1 MTSIG
6 DTLRRER
13 LRRKLEVAEIAG
25 DLKISVRFLDAIE
38 AGDFAKLPGGVFT
51 KSFVRQYAAYLGL
64 DAEEL
69 AAEVQRAVE
78 PEPPSAEITDK
89 HKPHVPGM
97 PMVSGDSWRFVSEP
111 RGGLPSWLKA
121 GALLVVLMLA
131 CSGVYW
137 WWERPRHPA
146 TVAEIPQS
154 TRVQAAP
161 VPQAPVSSPVPASAP
176 VAQPPVSMPP
186 VAQSSVYP
194 PAAAGTAETTPAV
207 AAPPQA
213 SSGIPKT
220 PPNPNASVRVG
231 ITAEEMVWIRAVVNG
246 KSQFQGTLQAH
257 ETRTVDGDGE
267 VVLRLGNAGGVSLTL
282 NGKPV
287 VGLDLP
293 KGQIRTVQFT
303 SGGFQIV
310 SAPKSDL
317 LDRL

>member
-13 LRRKLEVAEIAG
+13 LRRKLEVAKIAG
-25 DLKISVRFLDAIE
+25 DLKISARFLAAIE
-38 AGDFAKLPGGVFT
+38 ADDFAKLPGGVFT
-51 KSFVRQYAAYLGL
+51 RSFVRQYAAYLGL
-64 DAEEL
+64 DAEGL

-78 PEPPSAEITDK
+78 PETPSTEITDK
-89 HKPHVPGM
+89 HKPDVPGI
-97 PMVSGDSWRFVSEP
+97 PMGSGIGWQSISER
-111 RGGLPSWLKA
+111 RGGVPSWLKA

-137 WWERPRHPA
+137 WWERPRHLA
-146 TVAEIPQS
+146 TVAEIPQP

-161 VPQAPVSSPVPASAP
+161 VPQPPVSSPAPAT
-176 VAQPPVSMPP
+176 PPAAEPAVSPTP
-186 VAQSSVYP
+186 VAQSSADPHAGAATPETP
-194 PAAAGTAETTPAV
+194 PAAV
-207 AAPPQA
+207 PPVG
-213 SSGIPKT
+213 SGIPVI

-231 ITAEEMVWIRAVVNG
+231 ITADEQVWIRAVVNG
-246 KSQFQGTLQAH
+246 KSQFEGTLQPH

-267 VVLRLGNAGGVSLTL
+267 VVLRLGNAGGVSMTL

-293 KGQIRTVQFT
+293 KGQVRNVQFT

-310 SAPKSDL
+310 SAPKSDP